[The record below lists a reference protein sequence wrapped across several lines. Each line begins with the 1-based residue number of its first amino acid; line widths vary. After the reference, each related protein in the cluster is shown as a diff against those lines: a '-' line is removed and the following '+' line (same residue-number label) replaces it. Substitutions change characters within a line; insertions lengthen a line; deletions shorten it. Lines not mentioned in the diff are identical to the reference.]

1 LRTFNRALTEHLKF
15 MRQPLQL
22 ETIESCLAN
31 QAPTTQEVIP
41 GQREAAVAL
50 VLEPQPSG
58 LRALFILRAKKD
70 GDPWSGQMA
79 LPGGHR
85 EEMDSTLIETARR
98 ETFEEIGLDLNQ
110 SGRYLGAL
118 EGIRARPRAGF
129 DLVVTPQVFAL
140 EAQSVTL
147 RPNEEVADVLWGN
160 LDDMIS
166 GRVLTDAQFP
176 EFQREGTFPGYQVGE
191 QVVWGLTFR
200 MMNDFFDL
208 IHPDGR

>member
-1 LRTFNRALTEHLKF
+1 
-15 MRQPLQL
+15 
-22 ETIESCLAN
+22 
-31 QAPTTQEVIP
+31 
-41 GQREAAVAL
+41 
-50 VLEPQPSG
+50 
-58 LRALFILRAKKD
+58 
-70 GDPWSGQMA
+70 
-79 LPGGHR
+79 
-85 EEMDSTLIETARR
+85 
-98 ETFEEIGLDLNQ
+98 
-110 SGRYLGAL
+110 
-118 EGIRARPRAGF
+118 
-129 DLVVTPQVFAL
+129 VTPQVFAL

>member
-1 LRTFNRALTEHLKF
+1 
-15 MRQPLQL
+15 
-22 ETIESCLAN
+22 
-31 QAPTTQEVIP
+31 
-41 GQREAAVAL
+41 
-50 VLEPQPSG
+50 
-58 LRALFILRAKKD
+58 
-70 GDPWSGQMA
+70 
-79 LPGGHR
+79 
-85 EEMDSTLIETARR
+85 MDSTLIETARR

>member
-1 LRTFNRALTEHLKF
+1 
-15 MRQPLQL
+15 MRSSLQI
-22 ETIESCLAN
+22 ETIESCLASQR
-31 QAPTTQEVIP
+31 QATPKIVP

-50 VLEPQPSG
+50 VLQPQVSG
-58 LRALFILRAKKD
+58 LRALFILRAKKE

-85 EEMDSTLIETARR
+85 EAIDADLVETARR
-98 ETFEEIGLDLNQ
+98 ETQEEIGLDLNQ
-110 SGRYLGAL
+110 AGRYLGAL
-118 EGIRARPRAGF
+118 TGIRANPRAGF

-140 EAQSVTL
+140 EVEGVPL
-147 RPNEEVADVLWGN
+147 RPNEEVAEVLWGN
-160 LDDMIS
+160 LDEMIS
-166 GRVLTDAQFP
+166 GRALTDARFP

-208 IHPDGR
+208 IRINAG